1 MDRPVPSGATSA
13 CGKLAAAGSEGEP
26 MPDVRRREVIALLGG
41 AAVAWPISARAQ
53 QPAMPVIGYLANA
66 SPVGF
71 AQFVTAFRRGL
82 SETGY
87 VEGRSVAIEYRWA
100 EGHTDRLPALAAD
113 LVRRQVAVIAAA
125 GASSSL
131 AAKVATTT
139 IPIVFSA
146 AIDPVAAGLV
156 VSLSR
161 PAGNVTGVTNL
172 GVELLQKQVEMLH
185 EVVPMATT
193 VAGLVNPTFPGS
205 EAEARDLQAAARK
218 LGLEL
223 HVVYASSERDLD
235 TAFETMV
242 RLGAT
247 ALVIGVDPFFL
258 SHRDQI
264 AALAIRYAMPAIFCF
279 REFSAAGG
287 LMSYGPSLTDAYRQV
302 GIYAGRILKGEKP
315 ADLPVVQPS
324 KFELVINLKTAKA
337 LDLDMPWFLQQ
348 RADEVIE

>member
-1 MDRPVPSGATSA
+1 MSA
-13 CGKLAAAGSEGEP
+13 Q
-26 MPDVRRREVIALLGG
+26 MRRREFITLIGG
-41 AAVAWPISARAQ
+41 ATAAWPLAARAQ
-53 QPAMPVIGYLANA
+53 QPAMPVIGFLNSETPGGYAPMA
-66 SPVGF
+66 
-71 AQFVTAFRRGL
+71 AAFRQGL
-82 SETGY
+82 SEAGF
-87 VEGRSVAIEYRWA
+87 VEGRNVAIEYRWA
-100 EGHTDRLPALAAD
+100 EGRNDRLPALAAD

-131 AAKVATTT
+131 AAKAATTT
-139 IPIVFSA
+139 IPIAFSV

-156 VSLSR
+156 ASLSR

-185 EVVPMATT
+185 EVVPTATS

-218 LGLEL
+218 LGLKL

-242 RLGAT
+242 RLGAA

-258 SHRDQI
+258 SRRDQI
-264 AALAIRYAMPAIFCF
+264 AALAIRHAMPAIYYL
-279 REFSAAGG
+279 REFAAAGA
-287 LMSYGPSLTDAYRQV
+287 LMSYGPSVTDGYRQV
-302 GIYAGRILKGEKP
+302 GIYTGRILKGAKP
-315 ADLPVVQPS
+315 ADLPVMQS
-324 KFELVINLKTAKA
+324 TKFELVINLKTAKA
-337 LDLDMPWFLQQ
+337 IGLEVPLFLQQ

>member
-1 MDRPVPSGATSA
+1 MFNLG
-13 CGKLAAAGSEGEP
+13 
-26 MPDVRRREVIALLGG
+26 RRGFITLIGG
-41 AAVAWPISARAQ
+41 AAAWPLAAQ
-53 QPAMPVIGYLANA
+53 AQSAMPIIGFLNSA
-66 SPVGF
+66 SPDGF
-71 AQFVTAFRRGL
+71 APYVAAFRQGL

-100 EGHTDRLPALAAD
+100 EGHTDRLPALVAD
-113 LVRRQVAVIAAA
+113 LVRHQVAVIAAA

-131 AAKVATTT
+131 AAKAATTT

-172 GVELLQKQVEMLH
+172 GVELMQKQVEALH

-193 VAGLVNPTFPGS
+193 VAGLVNTTFPGS
-205 EAEARDLQAAARK
+205 EAQARDLLAAASK

-223 HVVYASSERDLD
+223 HIVYASSERDFD
-235 TAFETMV
+235 RAFETMV

-247 ALVIGVDPFFL
+247 ALVIGVDPLFL
-258 SHRDQI
+258 RQRDQI
-264 AALAIRYAMPAIFCF
+264 AALAIRYAMPAIFYL
-279 REFSAAGG
+279 REFAAAGA

-315 ADLPVVQPS
+315 ADLPVVQPW

-337 LDLDMPWFLQQ
+337 LGLNVPWFLQQ

>member
-1 MDRPVPSGATSA
+1 M
-13 CGKLAAAGSEGEP
+13 K
-26 MPDVRRREVIALLGG
+26 RREFITLLGG
-41 AAVAWPISARAQ
+41 AAAAWPVAARAQ
-53 QPAMPVIGYLANA
+53 QPALPVIGFLNSETPSGYAPMA
-66 SPVGF
+66 
-71 AQFVTAFRRGL
+71 AAFRQGL
-82 SETGY
+82 SETGF
-87 VEGRSVAIEYRWA
+87 VEGRNVGIEYRWA
-100 EGHTDRLPALAAD
+100 EGHADRLPALAAD

-131 AAKVATTT
+131 AAKAATTT

-185 EVVPMATT
+185 EVVPIATI

-205 EAEARDLQAAARK
+205 EAEARDLQAAARR

-223 HVVYASSERDLD
+223 HVVYAGSERDLD

-258 SHRDQI
+258 SRRDQI
-264 AALAIRYAMPAIFCF
+264 AALAIRYAMPTIFYL
-279 REFSAAGG
+279 REFAAAGA
-287 LMSYGPSLTDAYRQV
+287 LMSYGPSCLV
-302 GIYAGRILKGEKP
+302 PECGGISQ
-315 ADLPVVQPS
+315 ADSAFREGLWAKYFTAAPRPRTPS
-324 KFELVINLKTAKA
+324 ELRYS
-337 LDLDMPWFLQQ
+337 DRRHRSRMG
-348 RADEVIE
+348 

>member
-1 MDRPVPSGATSA
+1 MASYIQRRKFLATLSGA
-13 CGKLAAAGSEGEP
+13 AAA
-26 MPDVRRREVIALLGG
+26 
-41 AAVAWPISARAQ
+41 WPLAARAQ
-53 QPAMPVIGYLANA
+53 QAAMPV
-66 SPVGF
+66 VGF
-71 AQFVTAFRRGL
+71 LNSETPTGWAPNVAAFRKGL
-82 SETGY
+82 SETGF
-87 VEGRSVAIEYRWA
+87 VEGRNVAIEYRWG

-131 AAKVATTT
+131 AAKAATTT

-146 AIDPVAAGLV
+146 GIDPVAAGLV
-156 VSLSR
+156 ASLSR
-161 PAGNVTGVTNL
+161 PTGNVTGVTNL

-185 EVVPMATT
+185 EVVPTATT
-193 VAGLVNPTFPGS
+193 VVGLVNPTFPGS
-205 EAEARDLQAAARK
+205 EAQARDLQAAARK

-242 RLGAT
+242 RLGAA
-247 ALVIGVDPFFL
+247 ALVIGVDPFFY
-258 SHRDQI
+258 SRRDQI
-264 AALAIRYAMPAIFCF
+264 AALAIRHAMPAVFYI
-279 REFSAAGG
+279 RELVAAGV
-287 LMSYGPSLTDAYRQV
+287 LMSYGPSVTDGYRQV

-315 ADLPVVQPS
+315 ADLPVVQPT

-337 LDLDMPWFLQQ
+337 LGLDVPLFLQQ

>member
-1 MDRPVPSGATSA
+1 
-13 CGKLAAAGSEGEP
+13 
-26 MPDVRRREVIALLGG
+26 MPDVRRRELIALLGG
-41 AAVAWPISARAQ
+41 AASWPLVARAQ
-53 QPAMPVIGYLANA
+53 QPAMPVIGFLSSAT
-66 SPVGF
+66 PDGF
-71 AQFVTAFRRGL
+71 APMAAAFRQGL
-82 SETGY
+82 SETGF
-87 VEGRSVAIEYRWA
+87 VEGRNAAIEYRWA

-131 AAKVATTT
+131 AAKAATTA

-146 AIDPVAAGLV
+146 AIDPVAVGLV
-156 VSLSR
+156 ASLSR

-185 EVVPMATT
+185 EVVPTAIT

-205 EAEARDLQAAARK
+205 EAQARDLQAAARK

-247 ALVIGVDPFFL
+247 ALVIGVDPYFL
-258 SHRDQI
+258 SRRDQI
-264 AALAIRYAMPAIFCF
+264 AALAIRNAMPAIFYL
-279 REFSAAGG
+279 REFAAAGA
-287 LMSYGPSLTDAYRQV
+287 LISYGPNLVDAYRLV
-302 GIYAGRILKGEKP
+302 GVYSGRILKGEKP
-315 ADLPVVQPS
+315 ADLPVLQPS

-337 LDLDMPWFLQQ
+337 LGLDVPWFLQQ

>member
-1 MDRPVPSGATSA
+1 
-13 CGKLAAAGSEGEP
+13 
-26 MPDVRRREVIALLGG
+26 
-41 AAVAWPISARAQ
+41 
-53 QPAMPVIGYLANA
+53 
-66 SPVGF
+66 
-71 AQFVTAFRRGL
+71 
-82 SETGY
+82 
-87 VEGRSVAIEYRWA
+87 
-100 EGHTDRLPALAAD
+100 
-113 LVRRQVAVIAAA
+113 
-125 GASSSL
+125 
-131 AAKVATTT
+131 
-139 IPIVFSA
+139 
-146 AIDPVAAGLV
+146 
-156 VSLSR
+156 
-161 PAGNVTGVTNL
+161 VTNL

-185 EVVPMATT
+185 EVVPVATT

-258 SHRDQI
+258 SRRDQI
-264 AALAIRYAMPAIFCF
+264 GALAIRYAMPAIFYL
-279 REFSAAGG
+279 REFTAAGA

-324 KFELVINLKTAKA
+324 KFELVMKRLLAKFEQGA
-337 LDLDMPWFLQQ
+337 PLI
-348 RADEVIE
+348 R

>member
-1 MDRPVPSGATSA
+1 MTAFIG
-13 CGKLAAAGSEGEP
+13 
-26 MPDVRRREVIALLGG
+26 RREFITLLGG
-41 AAVAWPISARAQ
+41 AAAVWPLAARAQ
-53 QPAMPVIGYLANA
+53 QPIPVIGFLHTT
-66 SPVGF
+66 SPTGWAPYVS
-71 AQFVTAFRRGL
+71 AFRNGL
-82 SETGY
+82 REAGY
-87 VEGRSVAIEYRWA
+87 VEGQNVTIEYRWA
-100 EGHTDRLPALAAD
+100 EGHADRLPALAAD

-131 AAKVATTT
+131 AAKAATTT

-185 EVVPMATT
+185 EVVPIATI

-205 EAEARDLQAAARK
+205 EAEARDLQAAARR

-223 HVVYASSERDLD
+223 HVVYAGSERDLD

-258 SHRDQI
+258 SRRDQI
-264 AALAIRYAMPAIFCF
+264 AALAIRYAMPTIFYL
-279 REFSAAGG
+279 REFAAAGA

-315 ADLPVVQPS
+315 ADLPVVQPW

-337 LDLDMPWFLQQ
+337 LGLDVPWFLQQ

>member
-1 MDRPVPSGATSA
+1 V
-13 CGKLAAAGSEGEP
+13 K
-26 MPDVRRREVIALLGG
+26 RREFVTLLGG
-41 AAVAWPISARAQ
+41 AGLLCAVKARLARAQ
-53 QPAMPVIGYLANA
+53 QPAMPVIGFLNGA
-66 SPVGF
+66 SPDGYAPYV
-71 AQFVTAFRRGL
+71 AAFRQGL
-82 SETGY
+82 SETGF
-87 VEGRSVAIEYRWA
+87 VEGRNAAIEYRWA

-113 LVRRQVAVIAAA
+113 LIRSQVAVIAAA

-131 AAKVATTT
+131 AAKAATTT

-156 VSLSR
+156 ASLSR
-161 PAGNVTGVTNL
+161 PAGNITGVTNL

-185 EVVPMATT
+185 EVVPTATT

-205 EAEARDLQAAARK
+205 EAQARDLQAAARK

-247 ALVIGVDPFFL
+247 ALVIGVDLYFL
-258 SHRDQI
+258 SRRDQI
-264 AALAIRYAMPAIFCF
+264 AALAIRNAMPAIFYL
-279 REFSAAGG
+279 REFAAAGA
-287 LMSYGPSLTDAYRQV
+287 LISYGPNLVDAYRLV
-302 GIYAGRILKGEKP
+302 GVYSGRILKGEKP
-315 ADLPVVQPS
+315 ADLPVLQPS

-337 LDLDMPWFLQQ
+337 LGLDVPWFLQQ

>member
-1 MDRPVPSGATSA
+1 MFNLG
-13 CGKLAAAGSEGEP
+13 
-26 MPDVRRREVIALLGG
+26 RRGFIALIGG
-41 AAVAWPISARAQ
+41 AAAWPIAAQ
-53 QPAMPVIGYLANA
+53 TQSAMPIIGFLNSA
-66 SPVGF
+66 SPDGF
-71 AQFVTAFRRGL
+71 APYVAAFRQGL

-87 VEGRSVAIEYRWA
+87 VEGRSAAIEYRWA

-113 LVRRQVAVIAAA
+113 LVRHQVSVIAAA

-131 AAKVATTT
+131 AAKAATTT

-205 EAEARDLQAAARK
+205 EAEARDLLAAARK

-223 HVVYASSERDLD
+223 HVVYASSERDFD

-258 SHRDQI
+258 SQRDQI
-264 AALAIRYAMPAIFCF
+264 AALAIRYAMPAIFYL
-279 REFSAAGG
+279 REFVAAGA

-315 ADLPVVQPS
+315 ADLPVLQPS

-337 LDLDMPWFLQQ
+337 LGLNVPWFLQQ

>member
-1 MDRPVPSGATSA
+1 MT
-13 CGKLAAAGSEGEP
+13 
-26 MPDVRRREVIALLGG
+26 RREFITLLGG
-41 AAVAWPISARAQ
+41 ATVVWPLAAYAQ
-53 QPAMPVIGYLANA
+53 QPATMPVIGLLNSA
-66 SPVGF
+66 SPGPF
-71 AQFVTAFRRGL
+71 ALLLAAFHQGL
-82 SETGY
+82 KDGGY
-87 VEGRSVAIEYRWA
+87 VEGQNVTIEYRWA
-100 EGHTDRLPALAAD
+100 EGQNDRLPALAAD
-113 LVRRQVAVIAAA
+113 LVRRQVSVIAAA

-131 AAKVATTT
+131 AAKAATTT

-185 EVVPMATT
+185 EVVPTATT

-205 EAEARDLQAAARK
+205 EAQARDLQAAARK

-247 ALVIGVDPFFL
+247 ALVIGVDLYFL
-258 SHRDQI
+258 SRRDQI
-264 AALAIRYAMPAIFCF
+264 AALAIRNAMPAIFYL
-279 REFSAAGG
+279 REFAAAGA
-287 LMSYGPSLTDAYRQV
+287 LISYGPNLVDVYRLV
-302 GIYAGRILKGEKP
+302 GVYSGRILKGEKP
-315 ADLPVVQPS
+315 ADLPVLQPS

-337 LDLDMPWFLQQ
+337 LGLDVPWFLQQ